1 MALLDR
7 ISKLWNAFAR
17 QWNKFHV
24 ERHGSYS
31 IERLYNFKRYCEC
44 ASWVRVV
51 LVLVMTPL
59 PCLVVTTTTD
69 LIPLEPTEKGLGH
82 SYRFW
87 IRTGCVGCELGGD
100 YDWAF
105 RCDWVV
111 SLAILPNTLHTW
123 VAGESGDWYLHG
135 VGQILS
141 WEPVRSASV
150 YQVHTRR
157 VGASLN
163 IVLTVIDFLFAI
175 KSLVDIWASIQDAER
190 IILSQSRGSTEG
202 TDAIAAPTQP
212 RNLKLQLPE
221 VTIHLVET
229 YPALLKHDSIRVRSQ
244 ALQKHLQSR
253 IYPNALSRPLESAG
267 RARASARKPGDAN
280 RISPRLSSK
289 KQIET
294 QQPEPTSSV
303 ISHLQPQLRR
313 VGSSWMAETES
324 NLISSNLMQEG
335 KQTVAALSDAQRL
348 KFAQEMLRTLYWTE
362 FVLLVEFTGAVIP
375 IIYCA
380 YLGVAFRLPNRVH
393 YSQLRGI
400 DETTL
405 NANIETVLVYA
416 ALQAL
421 SLMLMIVLL
430 HFKLRISVVRQLTF
444 VSKSQWQQV
453 QAKLVL
459 WLVFSVQATLDHF
472 GEDFSFQ
479 FAWLH
484 KSQTPV

>member
-87 IRTGCVGCELGGD
+87 IRTGCVGWYISLIFMHQCRDFITQIPMRLVHMVLVATFVSASSVVTTIGLSDATGWFPLPF
-100 YDWAF
+100 YQILSIPGWL
-105 RCDWVV
+105 V
-111 SLAILPNTLHTW
+111 SLAIGIFMAWGRYFRGNQFVQRQFIRYTLIVSAQVSKTLVYPGYIFVFKQFTGGAQVAFACLLPMLKLLTKNVINLLLPDVEDGKPEFIIFNVEIFHALYVACCTQNATSYHT
-123 VAGESGDWYLHG
+123 A
-135 VGQILS
+135 
-141 WEPVRSASV
+141 
-150 YQVHTRR
+150 
-157 VGASLN
+157 
-163 IVLTVIDFLFAI
+163 IVLTAIDFLFAI
-175 KSLVDIWASIQDAER
+175 KSLVDIWASVQDAER
-190 IILSQSRGSTEG
+190 TILSQPRESTEG

-212 RNLKLQLPE
+212 RNLKLQLSE

-229 YPALLKHDSIRVRSQ
+229 YPVLLQHDSIRMRSQ
-244 ALQKHLQSR
+244 ALQRHLQSR
-253 IYPNALSRPLESAG
+253 IYPNALPRPLESAG
-267 RARASARKPGDAN
+267 RARANARKPGDAN
-280 RISPRLSSK
+280 RISPRLPSK

-303 ISHLQPQLRR
+303 TSHLQPQLRR

-335 KQTVAALSDAQRL
+335 NKRS
-348 KFAQEMLRTLYWTE
+348 
-362 FVLLVEFTGAVIP
+362 P
-375 IIYCA
+375 
-380 YLGVAFRLPNRVH
+380 H
-393 YSQLRGI
+393 
-400 DETTL
+400 
-405 NANIETVLVYA
+405 
-416 ALQAL
+416 
-421 SLMLMIVLL
+421 
-430 HFKLRISVVRQLTF
+430 
-444 VSKSQWQQV
+444 
-453 QAKLVL
+453 
-459 WLVFSVQATLDHF
+459 
-472 GEDFSFQ
+472 
-479 FAWLH
+479 
-484 KSQTPV
+484 